1 MTTQLKKGDM
11 VLIASDGKPRGE
23 VHSDLRW
30 AARFELVRSAG
41 FERLRTRCA
50 REGEYG
56 IVFSS
61 FRDLGRH
68 MYLVHF
74 SDGIKGLVDAEYII
88 EVVK

>member
-1 MTTQLKKGDM
+1 MTTKFKKGDM
-11 VLIASDGKPRGE
+11 VLIASDGKPRGDVAIAGWGLGSE
-23 VHSDLRW
+23 DGTG
-30 AARFELVRSAG
+30 FPTRS
-41 FERLRTRCA
+41 A

-56 IVFSS
+56 IVFGS